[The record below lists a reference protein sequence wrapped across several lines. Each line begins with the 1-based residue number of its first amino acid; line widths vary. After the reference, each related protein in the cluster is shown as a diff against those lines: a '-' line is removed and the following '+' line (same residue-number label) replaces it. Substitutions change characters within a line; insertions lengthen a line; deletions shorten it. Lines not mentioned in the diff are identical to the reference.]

1 MEKDFD
7 YEKNLQILE
16 KKTILN
22 RRRQECLFFQK
33 KIFLEAKE
41 LVEKNSTRKQLDKS
55 LITISKVLTGYRRKL
70 RELNHAKY
78 EYYKYYKPK
87 KDV

>member
-41 LVEKNSTRKQLDKS
+41 LVIKNSSRKQLDKD
-55 LITISKVLTGYRRKL
+55 LITITKVLTAYKRKL
-70 RELNHAKY
+70 RELNNAKH
-78 EYYKYYKPK
+78 EYYKSK
-87 KDV
+87 KNV

>member
-33 KIFLEAKE
+33 KILLEAKE
-41 LVEKNSTRKQLDKS
+41 LVVKNSIRKELDKD
-55 LITISKVLTGYRRKL
+55 LITISKVLTGYRKKL
-70 RELNHAKY
+70 RELNNAKH
-78 EYYKYYKPK
+78 EYFKSK